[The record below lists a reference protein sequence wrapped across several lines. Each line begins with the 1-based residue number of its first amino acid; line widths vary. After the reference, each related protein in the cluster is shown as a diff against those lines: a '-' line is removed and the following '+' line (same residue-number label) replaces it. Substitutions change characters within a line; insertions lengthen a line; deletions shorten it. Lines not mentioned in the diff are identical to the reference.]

1 MNDTENYH
9 FYKPYL
15 TDQEQVLWTGMPEK
29 GRLFT
34 GQDFVL
40 LPFGIVWLAFSL
52 FWEVAALKSSAPLF
66 SSLFGLPFI
75 GIGVYLVFGVF
86 IQRLRLRG
94 RTFYAITN
102 KKIMIKRGNRMAMYD
117 AWDLPPMSIRI
128 HKNGNGTIVFQETV
142 YGTGRRSSTRYFAL
156 ENIADFEQA
165 QNAISR
171 MDRYQAPQLGENF

>member
-52 FWEVAALKSSAPLF
+52 FWEVAALKSGAPLF

-102 KKIMIKRGNRMAMYD
+102 KKIMIKRGNRIAMYD
-117 AWDLPPMSIRI
+117 AWDLPPMRYGSI
-128 HKNGNGTIVFQETV
+128 KMETEPIVFQETV

>member
-34 GQDFVL
+34 GQDLCSFRSGL
-40 LPFGIVWLAFSL
+40 CGWLFPCFGRWRL
-52 FWEVAALKSSAPLF
+52 WKSSAPLF

-102 KKIMIKRGNRMAMYD
+102 KKIMIKRGNRIAMYD